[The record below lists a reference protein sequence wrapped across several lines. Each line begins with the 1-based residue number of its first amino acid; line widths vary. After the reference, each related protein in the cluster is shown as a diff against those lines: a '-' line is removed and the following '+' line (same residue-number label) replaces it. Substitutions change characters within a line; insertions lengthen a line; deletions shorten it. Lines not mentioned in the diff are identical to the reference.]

1 MSIESIRRI
10 LFIEANQNT
19 VTIFHGFHSN
29 NTHFKN
35 MLNKRTTKLT
45 KIRICHVIW
54 YSQNTRQW
62 LPSNLIQKKKKSKLK
77 IQKEKDWIGKL
88 KFMIDHAY
96 RKRRRVLFGEDMHEA
111 ASFFDSRV
119 SRREI
124 KERSWER
131 RRFSLFFF
139 GDDSAW
145 TPHRYAAQL
154 KYDYVYLINFSSRTL
169 NLSYQTSHQI
179 KFYN

>member
-1 MSIESIRRI
+1 MSIESISRI
-10 LFIEANQNT
+10 LFIESNQNT
-19 VTIFHGFHSN
+19 VAVFHGFHSN

-54 YSQNTRQW
+54 YSQNTSQW
-62 LPSNLIQKKKKSKLK
+62 FPSNLIHKNSKFKKKKIEL
-77 IQKEKDWIGKL
+77 ENWNRRLVVMRG
-88 KFMIDHAY
+88 Y
-96 RKRRRVLFGEDMHEA
+96 RKRRRGLFGKDMHEA

-119 SRREI
+119 TRREI
-124 KERSWER
+124 EERSWER

-145 TPHRYAAQL
+145 TPHRC
-154 KYDYVYLINFSSRTL
+154 DYGYLINFS
-169 NLSYQTSHQI
+169 
-179 KFYN
+179 